1 MLGFLELSDP
11 DRKIPFAIVN
21 HFSKQRILTGADF
34 DIESMR
40 RARDGT
46 LWFGDEF
53 GPFLLH
59 TDANGKVLEA
69 PIPLPDFEKEGE
81 SEIRSPQNPFNEE
94 GSPVRI
100 MNAIAGHARQEET
113 AVPREKKNSKVPV
126 CSPWHV
132 MLDDD
137 NETTVVENR
146 ADPPPPGSGLVAA
159 SSEIFNV
166 ASLKAAGFPVVVWT
180 VNDKARMFEL
190 MRLGIDGIISDSP
203 DLLRQA
209 VEEFDANNDGTRAT
223 I

>member
-1 MLGFLELSDP
+1 
-11 DRKIPFAIVN
+11 
-21 HFSKQRILTGADF
+21 
-34 DIESMR
+34 
-40 RARDGT
+40 
-46 LWFGDEF
+46 
-53 GPFLLH
+53 
-59 TDANGKVLEA
+59 
-69 PIPLPDFEKEGE
+69 
-81 SEIRSPQNPFNEE
+81 
-94 GSPVRI
+94 
-100 MNAIAGHARQEET
+100 
-113 AVPREKKNSKVPV
+113 
-126 CSPWHV
+126 

-209 VEEFDANNDGTRAT
+209 VEEFDANNDGTRGDYLTPEGLIDLDQFDAQGHRGGRNLRPENT
-223 I
+223 LPAMEVALDSLMSTLELDTGITRDGVPLLDHDPSIESTKARRADGTPYGPADEVLVKDLAVADIQSQFIADRLLGAGPA

>member
-1 MLGFLELSDP
+1 MSDNGFGSIENSSDYHLRVYRIRPDLETARSGSGEVEVLGFLELSDP

-100 MNAIAGHARQEET
+100 MNAIAGHARQEDRRSAGE
-113 AVPREKKNSKVPV
+113 E
-126 CSPWHV
+126 
-132 MLDDD
+132 
-137 NETTVVENR
+137 EFE
-146 ADPPPPGSGLVAA
+146 GSGVLTLARH
-159 SSEIFNV
+159 
-166 ASLKAAGFPVVVWT
+166 AG
-180 VNDKARMFEL
+180 
-190 MRLGIDGIISDSP
+190 
-203 DLLRQA
+203 
-209 VEEFDANNDGTRAT
+209 
-223 I
+223 